1 MYISYRTSVG
11 GSLDGGG
18 QVDAVIHPLSVTD
31 PTCLAALDSLLHQ
44 ETEDVTRVLWTRA
57 VPLHTRQ
64 HTTGIDE
71 NNIIKQDIQ

>member
-44 ETEDVTRVLWTRA
+44 ETEDVTRVL
-57 VPLHTRQ
+57 
-64 HTTGIDE
+64 
-71 NNIIKQDIQ
+71 